1 MIHLYHGHGKGKTTA
16 AVGLAVRAA
25 GAGMRVLF
33 VQFFKNGSSSEVKVL
48 SSLPG
53 VDVLIPEV
61 WFGRY
66 KKMSEEQ
73 QEETKKCYTELMR
86 DVAERADEYS
96 LIVLDESVSA
106 YNYGMFDR
114 ESFLDM
120 LRSWKDVREAV
131 LTGRDPAPELRDIA
145 DYVTE
150 MKKEKHP
157 FDLGVNARKGIEF

>member
-1 MIHLYHGHGKGKTTA
+1 
-16 AVGLAVRAA
+16 
-25 GAGMRVLF
+25 MRV
-33 VQFFKNGSSSEVKVL
+33 
-48 SSLPG
+48 
-53 VDVLIPEV
+53 
-61 WFGRY
+61 
-66 KKMSEEQ
+66 
-73 QEETKKCYTELMR
+73 
-86 DVAERADEYS
+86 VADRADGYG

-114 ESFLDM
+114 ESFLEM

-131 LTGRDPAPELRDIA
+131 LTGRDPAPELREIA

>member
-61 WFGRY
+61 WYGRY

>member
-16 AVGLAVRAA
+16 AVGLTVRAA
-25 GAGMRVLF
+25 GSGMRVLF
-33 VQFFKNGSSSEVKVL
+33 VQFFKNGSSSEVKIL

-61 WFGRY
+61 WHGRY

-73 QEETKKCYTELMR
+73 QEETKKCYTELMHV
-86 DVAERADEYS
+86 VAERADGYG

-114 ESFLDM
+114 ESFLEM

-131 LTGRDPAPELRDIA
+131 LTGRDPAPELREIA

>member
-86 DVAERADEYS
+86 DVAERADEYG

>member
-33 VQFFKNGSSSEVKVL
+33 VQFFKNGSSSEVKIL

-61 WFGRY
+61 WHGRY
-66 KKMSEEQ
+66 KKMSKEQ

-114 ESFLDM
+114 ESFLEM

-131 LTGRDPAPELRDIA
+131 LTGRDPAPELREIA

>member
-61 WFGRY
+61 WHGRY

-86 DVAERADEYS
+86 DVAERADEYG

>member
-16 AVGLAVRAA
+16 AVGLTVRAA
-25 GAGMRVLF
+25 GSGMRVLF
-33 VQFFKNGSSSEVKVL
+33 VQFFKNGSSSEVKIL

-61 WFGRY
+61 WHGRY

-73 QEETKKCYTELMR
+73 REETKKCYTELMR
-86 DVAERADEYS
+86 VVADRADGYG

-114 ESFLDM
+114 ESFLEM

-131 LTGRDPAPELRDIA
+131 LTGRDPAPELREIA

>member
-33 VQFFKNGSSSEVKVL
+33 VQFFKNGSSSEVKML

-61 WFGRY
+61 WHGRY

-86 DVAERADEYS
+86 DVADRADGYG

-131 LTGRDPAPELRDIA
+131 LTGRDPAPELREIA